1 MMLFEEST
9 KSLFPS
15 DLFIQ
20 AGDQPPTVS
29 ENLGPEMCALYREI
43 GIFAHE
49 DPVRQVVD
57 RVERLDPDWVH
68 GMHGGS
74 IGRETLPGFV
84 RALREEPFG
93 FQGKLL
99 GREVLTASA
108 AP

>member
-1 MMLFEEST
+1 
-9 KSLFPS
+9 
-15 DLFIQ
+15 
-20 AGDQPPTVS
+20 VS
-29 ENLGPEMCALYREI
+29 ENLGPEMCALYREV

-74 IGRETLPGFV
+74 IGRETLPVFA

-93 FQGKLL
+93 YQGKLF
-99 GREVLTASA
+99 GREVLAGAA